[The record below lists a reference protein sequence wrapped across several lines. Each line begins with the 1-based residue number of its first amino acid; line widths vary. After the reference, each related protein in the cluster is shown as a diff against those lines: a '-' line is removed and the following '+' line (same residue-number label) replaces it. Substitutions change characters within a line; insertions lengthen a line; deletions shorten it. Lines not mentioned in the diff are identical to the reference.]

1 MEEISTHVS
10 PSSDQLDEIIS
21 IKEENETK
29 SGANISENQCDLCGK
44 ILSSKKNLKK
54 HYKLH
59 SNIRNYTCTICNR
72 SYKRSDHLRRHMI
85 THNPEPNYY
94 ECDYCLKRFSLNYH
108 LTAHLQN
115 VHSNNKL
122 KVYQCP
128 DCDLCFNKKS
138 KLFLHQKDIHNLVS
152 DKIPCYY
159 PYCNKSYISEEKLN
173 YHIQKY
179 HMNLINNQNNN
190 NSDNIFSDN
199 TNNMFNDTNEE
210 NNIEIKS
217 ENSSTKEKK
226 YYKCPY
232 KECLKVYSSYYNL
245 SVHIKTF
252 HLKIKSFCCSI
263 CLNKYYHK
271 VSLKKH
277 LMIEHKFNNEQ
288 LKKYWED
295 SSKNTDNIKTQVVIE
310 EVKKNFIDEG
320 LYQNS
325 CCENENENEATGNE
339 NNNEEHSYNSKIISD
354 EASNERKNN
363 EYFLEEFHNNMLEEI
378 NFLNR
383 KIDSEEVN

>member
-29 SGANISENQCDLCGK
+29 SGANISENQCNLCGK

-59 SNIRNYTCTICNR
+59 SNIRNYTCTICNK

-179 HMNLINNQNNN
+179 HMNLINNQSNN

-199 TNNMFNDTNEE
+199 MNNIFNDTNEE

-325 CCENENENEATGNE
+325 CCENENENEATANE
-339 NNNEEHSYNSKIISD
+339 NNNEEQSYNSKIISD

-383 KIDSEEVN
+383 KIGSEEAN

>member
-59 SNIRNYTCTICNR
+59 SNIRNYTCTICNK

-122 KVYQCP
+122 KAHQCP

-199 TNNMFNDTNEE
+199 MNNIFNDTNEE

-325 CCENENENEATGNE
+325 CCENENENEATANE
-339 NNNEEHSYNSKIISD
+339 NNNEEQSYNSKIISD

-383 KIDSEEVN
+383 KIGSEEAN

>member
-59 SNIRNYTCTICNR
+59 SNIRNYTCTICNK

-199 TNNMFNDTNEE
+199 MNNIFNDTNEE

-325 CCENENENEATGNE
+325 CCENENENEATANE
-339 NNNEEHSYNSKIISD
+339 NNNEEQSYNSKFISD

-383 KIDSEEVN
+383 KIGSEEAN

>member
-59 SNIRNYTCTICNR
+59 SNIRNYTCTICNK

-159 PYCNKSYISEEKLN
+159 PYCNKSYISDEKLN

-199 TNNMFNDTNEE
+199 MNNIFNDTNQE

-325 CCENENENEATGNE
+325 CCENENENEATANE
-339 NNNEEHSYNSKIISD
+339 NNNEEQSYNSKIISD

-383 KIDSEEVN
+383 KIGSEEAN

>member
-199 TNNMFNDTNEE
+199 TNSMFNDTNEE

-277 LMIEHKFNNEQ
+277 LMMEHKFNNEQ

>member
-10 PSSDQLDEIIS
+10 PSSDQLEDIIS

-59 SNIRNYTCTICNR
+59 SNIRNYVCTICNK

-108 LTAHLQN
+108 LTAHIQS

-152 DKIPCYY
+152 EKIPCYY

-173 YHIQKY
+173 YHIQKF

-199 TNNMFNDTNEE
+199 TNNIFNDTNEE

-217 ENSSTKEKK
+217 ENSSNKEKK

-252 HLKIKSFCCSI
+252 HLKIKSFCCTI
-263 CLNKYYHK
+263 CPNKYYHK

-295 SSKNTDNIKTQVVIE
+295 SGKHSDNIKAQVVIE

-325 CCENENENEATGNE
+325 CGENEVTANE
-339 NNNEEHSYNSKIISD
+339 NNNEEQSYNSRIISD

-363 EYFLEEFHNNMLEEI
+363 EYFLEEFHNNMIEEI
-378 NFLNR
+378 NFLNK
-383 KIDSEEVN
+383 KIGSEEAN

>member
-1 MEEISTHVS
+1 MEELSTHVS
-10 PSSDQLDEIIS
+10 PSSAQLDDIIS
-21 IKEENETK
+21 IKEEIETK

-59 SNIRNYTCTICNR
+59 SNIRNYVCKICNK

-94 ECDYCLKRFSLNYH
+94 ECEYCLKRFSLNYH
-108 LTAHLQN
+108 LTAHLQT
-115 VHSNNKL
+115 VHSNNKV

-128 DCDLCFNKKS
+128 DCDLFFNKKS

-173 YHIQKY
+173 YHIQKH

-190 NSDNIFSDN
+190 NSDNIFSDSP
-199 TNNMFNDTNEE
+199 NNIFNDTNEE

-263 CLNKYYHK
+263 CSNKYYHK

-295 SSKNTDNIKTQVVIE
+295 SSKYADNMKSQVVIE
-310 EVKKNFIDEG
+310 EAKKNLIDEG

-325 CCENENENEATGNE
+325 YGENEATANE
-339 NNNEEHSYNSKIISD
+339 NNNEDQSYNSKLISD
-354 EASNERKNN
+354 ESSNERKNN
-363 EYFLEEFHNNMLEEI
+363 EYFLEEFHNNMIEEI
-378 NFLNR
+378 NFLNK
-383 KIDSEEVN
+383 KIGSEEAN

>member
-277 LMIEHKFNNEQ
+277 LMMEHKFNNEQ

>member
-59 SNIRNYTCTICNR
+59 SNIRNYTCTICNK

-199 TNNMFNDTNEE
+199 MNNIFNDTNEE

-325 CCENENENEATGNE
+325 CCENENENEATANE
-339 NNNEEHSYNSKIISD
+339 NNNEEQSYNSKIISD

-383 KIDSEEVN
+383 KIGSEEAN

>member
-59 SNIRNYTCTICNR
+59 SNIRNYTCTICNK

-179 HMNLINNQNNN
+179 HMNLINNQSNN

-199 TNNMFNDTNEE
+199 MNNIFNDTNEE

-325 CCENENENEATGNE
+325 CCENENENEATANE
-339 NNNEEHSYNSKIISD
+339 NNNEEQSYNSKIISD

-383 KIDSEEVN
+383 KIGSEEAN